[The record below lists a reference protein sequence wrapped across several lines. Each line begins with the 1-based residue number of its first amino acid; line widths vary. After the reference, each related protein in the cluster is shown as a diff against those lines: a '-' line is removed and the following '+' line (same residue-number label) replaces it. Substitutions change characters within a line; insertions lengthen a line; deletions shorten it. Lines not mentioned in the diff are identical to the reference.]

1 MKSRVQC
8 VAFALAFIWNPGASA
23 ATAQD
28 NDADQELLDPQRP
41 LGAEIA
47 TSIDDGFTFAAVGD
61 CIIARPHSQMLA
73 TDPAFAAV
81 MKIID
86 EADVSLGNF
95 ETSLIDIRRFV
106 GYPEAEDGGCWCIAT
121 PQTAQDLK
129 DLGFDM
135 FSRANNHALDWGRAG
150 MRETSEWLDR
160 AGLVHAGSGEH
171 RAEARAPRFLET
183 PKGRVSLV
191 SVASTFAEFSEA
203 APPRGA
209 APGRPGLNVLK
220 TTRHTVVTEPMMR
233 ALVRLRSSI
242 NEQQRLNNVGT
253 ARPDSDSDPDDH
265 EGLAGEPS
273 GSGEPRLPEELNLFS
288 TSFRLGDEPGYRYE
302 IDEVDLHENL
312 HSVRQGKQLS
322 DFLVVSI
329 HVHQTG
335 LGHDKLADF
344 LPTFARA
351 AIDAGADAFVGTGT
365 HRLRPIEIY
374 KGRPIFYGLGDF
386 FWSDMQGP
394 FGNDY
399 YERYADDLDTTFG
412 AGHDVTDAELF
423 LMMAGPKSGFSDE
436 LVYQTVVPVSRYEG
450 GQLAELRLYPVDLG
464 HGRRLTESGV
474 PRLAEP
480 EVAQEILQRLAKMSA
495 PFGTVIEIEANIG
508 VIRPRPMPDGELR

>member
-1 MKSRVQC
+1 MRFRIRCSV
-8 VAFALAFIWNPGASA
+8 VIALAVALVWGPGATSLG
-23 ATAQD
+23 AQE
-28 NDADQELLDPQRP
+28 NEPNQELLDPERP
-41 LGAEIA
+41 LSAEIA

-61 CIIARPHSQMLA
+61 CIIARPHSQMLE

-81 MKIID
+81 MRIIG

-95 ETSLIDIRRFV
+95 ETSLIDIRRFA

-150 MRETSEWLDR
+150 MRETSGWLDR

-183 PKGRVSLV
+183 RKGRVGLV

-220 TTRHTVVTEPMMR
+220 TTRHTMVTEAMMQS
-233 ALVRLRSSI
+233 LVDLRDAVD
-242 NEQQRLNNVGT
+242 EQRRLNNVGT
-253 ARPDSDSDPDDH
+253 ARPDSNSDLDDY
-265 EGLAGEPS
+265 EELTGEHS
-273 GSGEPRLPEELNLFS
+273 GSGEQRLPEELSLFN

-302 IDEVDLHENL
+302 MNEVDLHENL

-374 KGRPIFYGLGDF
+374 EGRPIFYGLGDF
-386 FWSDMQGP
+386 FWSDIQGP

-399 YERYADDLDTTFG
+399 YERYADDLETTFG

-423 LMMAGPKSGFSDE
+423 LMMAGPKSGFNDE
-436 LVYQTVVPVSRYEG
+436 FVYQTVVPVSRYEG

-474 PRLAEP
+474 PRLAEA

-495 PFGTVIEIEANIG
+495 PFGTVIEIEANVG
-508 VIRPRPMPDGELR
+508 VIRP

>member
-1 MKSRVQC
+1 MKSQIHRS
-8 VAFALAFIWNPGASA
+8 VAIAIVLTLAWIPGATSLA
-23 ATAQD
+23 AQD
-28 NDADQELLDPQRP
+28 NNADQELLDPERP
-41 LGAEIA
+41 LSAEIA

-61 CIIARPHSQMLA
+61 CIIARPHSQMLE

-81 MKIID
+81 IKIIR
-86 EADVSLGNF
+86 EADVSLGNL
-95 ETSLIDIRRFV
+95 ETSLIDIRRFE

-121 PQTAQDLK
+121 PPTAKDLK

-150 MRETSEWLDR
+150 MRETSGWLDR

-220 TTRHTVVTEPMMR
+220 TTRHTMVTELMMR
-233 ALVRLRSSI
+233 SLVSLRDTT
-242 NEQQRLNNVGT
+242 NEQQRLNNIGT
-253 ARPDSDSDPDDH
+253 ARPDSNSTKDRN
-265 EGLAGEPS
+265 EPLDGGQSS
-273 GSGEPRLPEELNLFS
+273 GGASRVWKELNLFN
-288 TSFRLGDEPGYRYE
+288 TSFRLADAPGYHYE
-302 IDEVDLHENL
+302 MDETDLHENL
-312 HSVRQGKQLS
+312 HSIRQGKQLS
-322 DFLVVSI
+322 DFLAVSI
-329 HVHQTG
+329 HVHETG

-386 FWSDMQGP
+386 FWSDIQGP
-394 FGNDY
+394 FANDY
-399 YERYADDLDTTFG
+399 YERYADDLNRTFG
-412 AGHDVTDAELF
+412 AEHDVTDAELF
-423 LMMAGPKSGFSDE
+423 LMMAGPKFGFNDE
-436 LVYQTVVPVSRYEG
+436 FVYQTIVPVSRYKDG
-450 GQLAELRLYPVDLG
+450 RLDELRLYPVDLG

-480 EVAQEILQRLAKMSA
+480 KVARQILQRLAKMSA
-495 PFGTVIEIEANIG
+495 SFGTVIEIEGIVG
-508 VIRPRPMPDGELR
+508 IIRP

>member
-1 MKSRVQC
+1 MKAHVRCLVVLTISL
-8 VAFALAFIWNPGASA
+8 ALIGGPGAMNLM
-23 ATAQD
+23 AQD
-28 NDADQELLDPQRP
+28 SETRQELLDPLRP
-41 LGAEIA
+41 LEAEIA

-61 CIIARPHSQMLA
+61 CIIARPQSQMLE
-73 TDPAFAAV
+73 TDPAFAAA
-81 MKIID
+81 MKIIR
-86 EADVSLGNF
+86 EADVSIGNL
-95 ETSLIDIRRFV
+95 ETSLIDIRRFA
-106 GYPEAEDGGCWCIAT
+106 GYPEAEDGGCWCLAT

-135 FSRANNHALDWGRAG
+135 FSRANNHTLDWGRAG
-150 MRETSEWLDR
+150 MRETSGWLDR

-171 RAEARAPRFLET
+171 RAEARTPRFLET
-183 PKGRVSLV
+183 PKGRVGLV

-233 ALVRLRSSI
+233 SLVDLRHAA
-242 NEQQRLNNVGT
+242 NEQRRLNDVDT
-253 ARPDSDSDPDDH
+253 ARADESSDSDSY
-265 EGLAGEPS
+265 ETSAGTQPGAS
-273 GSGEPRLPEELNLFS
+273 APRVPEQLRLFN
-288 TSFRLGDEPGYRYE
+288 TSFRLGEAPGFNYE
-302 IDEVDLHENL
+302 MDEVDLRENL
-312 HSVRQGKQLS
+312 HYVREGKQLS

-329 HVHQTG
+329 HVHETG
-335 LGHDKLADF
+335 LGHDELADF

-351 AIDAGADAFVGTGT
+351 TIDAGADVFVGTGT

-386 FWSDMQGP
+386 FWSDIQGP

-399 YERYADDLDTTFG
+399 YERYADDIDKTFG
-412 AGHDVTDAELF
+412 EGYDVTEAEMF
-423 LMMAGPKSGFSDE
+423 LMLAGPQSGFNDE
-436 LVYQTVVPVSRYEG
+436 FVYQTVVPVSRYEG

-480 EVAQEILQRLAKMSA
+480 AVAQVILQRLAKMSA
-495 PFGTVIEIEANIG
+495 PFGTMIAIEGNVG
-508 VIRPRPMPDGELR
+508 VVRP

>member
-1 MKSRVQC
+1 MRSQTRRL
-8 VAFALAFIWNPGASA
+8 FALMLALALVSGADLL
-23 ATAQD
+23 AQD
-28 NDADQELLDPQRP
+28 NEPGQRLLDPERP
-41 LGAEIA
+41 LSAEIA

-61 CIIARPHSQMLA
+61 SIINRPHSQMLG

-81 MKIID
+81 MEIIGA
-86 EADVSLGNF
+86 ADVSFGNL
-95 ETSLIDIRRFV
+95 ETSLIDIRRFE
-106 GYPEAEDGGCWCIAT
+106 GYPEAEDGGCWCIAV
-121 PQTAQDLK
+121 PRTAQDLK

-135 FSRANNHALDWGRAG
+135 FSRANNHALDWGREG
-150 MRETSEWLDR
+150 MRETSHWLDD
-160 AGLVHAGSGEH
+160 AGLIHAGSGEH
-171 RAEARAPRFLET
+171 RAAARAPRFLET

-220 TTRHTVVTEPMMR
+220 TTRHTTVTEPMMR
-233 ALVRLRSSI
+233 SLMSLRDAI
-242 NEQQRLNNVGT
+242 NEQERLNNIDT
-253 ARPDSDSDPDDH
+253 ARPTAGVQLPAENSDD
-265 EGLAGEPS
+265 
-273 GSGEPRLPEELNLFS
+273 GEPRIPEELSLFN

-302 IDEVDLHENL
+302 MDEVDLHENL
-312 HSVRQGKQLS
+312 HSVREGKQLS

-329 HVHQTG
+329 HVHETG
-335 LGHDKLADF
+335 LGHDELADF
-344 LPTFARA
+344 LPEFARA
-351 AIDAGADAFVGTGT
+351 TIDAGADAFVATGI

-386 FWSDMQGP
+386 FWSDIQGP

-399 YERYADDLDTTFG
+399 YERYADDINETYGD
-412 AGHDVTDAELF
+412 AHDVTDAELF
-423 LMMAGPKSGFSDE
+423 LMMAGPESGFNDE
-436 LVYQTVVPVSRYEG
+436 FVYQTVVPVSRYEG

-480 EVAQEILQRLAKMSA
+480 RVAQQILQRLAKMSA
-495 PFGTVIEIEANIG
+495 PFGTAIHIEDNVG
-508 VIRPRPMPDGELR
+508 VIRP